1 MLARTRDLGGW
12 YTVRVMSAI
21 DFDLVRHALDVAV
34 QSQMNEV
41 DLEVGGA
48 KFSAVIEKK
57 AAPKAAPAPTVAGE
71 SALRQVSEPD
81 PTTKPIKATSVGIFR
96 TAKVPLIAGATVEK
110 GDVIGT
116 IFALGISTEVHSS
129 INGTIAD
136 ILVEDGDPVEY
147 GQPIMEILI

>member
-1 MLARTRDLGGW
+1 MLARTIDLGGW

-21 DFDLVRHALDVAV
+21 DFDLVRHALDVAL

-41 DLEVGGA
+41 ELEVGDA
-48 KFSAVIEKK
+48 KFSAIIEKK
-57 AAPKAAPAPTVAGE
+57 VAPKANPAPVAT
-71 SALRQVSEPD
+71 AVSEQLPEPD

-96 TAKVPLIAGATVEK
+96 TAKVPLIAAATVEK

-116 IFALGISTEVHSS
+116 IFALGISTEIHSAIS
-129 INGTIAD
+129 GTISD

-147 GQPIMEILI
+147 GQPIMEILV

>member
-1 MLARTRDLGGW
+1 MLASNIEFKGW

-34 QSQMNEV
+34 QSQMNEIE
-41 DLEVGGA
+41 LEIGDA

-57 AAPKAAPAPTVAGE
+57 SAPRQVAAPATQEGAQPVVEA
-71 SALRQVSEPD
+71 EPA
-81 PTTKPIKATSVGIFR
+81 TKPIKATSVGIFR

-116 IFALGISTEVHSS
+116 IFALGISSEIHSALV
-129 INGTIAD
+129 GTIAD

-147 GQPIMEILI
+147 GQPIMEVLA

>member
-1 MLARTRDLGGW
+1 
-12 YTVRVMSAI
+12 MSAI

-41 DLEVGGA
+41 ELEIGDA

-57 AAPKAAPAPTVAGE
+57 AASKPATALVAE
-71 SALRQVSEPD
+71 TASQPATEPEA
-81 PTTKPIKATSVGIFR
+81 TTKPIKATSVGIFR

-110 GDVIGT
+110 GDLIGT
-116 IFALGISTEVHSS
+116 IFALGISTEIHAM
-129 INGTIAD
+129 IAGTIAD

-147 GQPIMEILI
+147 AQPIMEILL

>member
-1 MLARTRDLGGW
+1 MA
-12 YTVRVMSAI
+12 SI

-41 DLEVGGA
+41 ELEVGEA

-57 AAPKAAPAPTVAGE
+57 AAPKSVATQVVETAPQPQT
-71 SALRQVSEPD
+71 EPE
-81 PTTKPIKATSVGIFR
+81 PASKPIKAPSVGIFR

-110 GDVIGT
+110 GDVVGT
-116 IFALGISTEVHSS
+116 VFALGISSDIQSS
-129 INGTIAD
+129 LAGTIAD

-147 GQPIMEILI
+147 GQPIMEVLV

>member
-1 MLARTRDLGGW
+1 
-12 YTVRVMSAI
+12 MSAI

-41 DLEVGGA
+41 ELEVGDA

-57 AAPKAAPAPTVAGE
+57 AAPKPAAAPVPTGVP
-71 SALRQVSEPD
+71 EPVIEQG
-81 PTTKPIKATSVGIFR
+81 PASKPIKATSVGIFR

-116 IFALGISTEVHSS
+116 IFALGISTEIHSALV
-129 INGTIAD
+129 GTIAD

-147 GQPIMEILI
+147 GQAIMEVLA

>member
-1 MLARTRDLGGW
+1 
-12 YTVRVMSAI
+12 MSAI
-21 DFDLVRHALDVAV
+21 DFDLVRHALDIAV

-41 DLEVGGA
+41 ELEVGDA

-57 AAPKAAPAPTVAGE
+57 AASKPATSPV
-71 SALRQVSEPD
+71 VEPAT
-81 PTTKPIKATSVGIFR
+81 PAVVEIQPLSKPIKATSVGIFR

-116 IFALGISTEVHSS
+116 IFALGISSEVHAS
-129 INGTIAD
+129 IAGTISD

>member
-1 MLARTRDLGGW
+1 
-12 YTVRVMSAI
+12 MSAI

-41 DLEVGGA
+41 ELEVGGA

-57 AAPKAAPAPTVAGE
+57 AAPKAAPAVAGE
-71 SALRQVSEPD
+71 SALRQVSEPE

>member
-1 MLARTRDLGGW
+1 MK
-12 YTVRVMSAI
+12 VMSAI
-21 DFDLVRHALDVAV
+21 DFDLVRHALDIAV

-41 DLEVGGA
+41 ELEVGDA

-57 AAPKAAPAPTVAGE
+57 ATPKTAASPVIE
-71 SALRQVSEPD
+71 SAVPAVAEIQPAS
-81 PTTKPIKATSVGIFR
+81 KPIKATSVGIFR

-116 IFALGISTEVHSS
+116 IFALGISTEVQAS
-129 INGTIAD
+129 IAGTISD

-147 GQPIMEILI
+147 GQSIMEILI